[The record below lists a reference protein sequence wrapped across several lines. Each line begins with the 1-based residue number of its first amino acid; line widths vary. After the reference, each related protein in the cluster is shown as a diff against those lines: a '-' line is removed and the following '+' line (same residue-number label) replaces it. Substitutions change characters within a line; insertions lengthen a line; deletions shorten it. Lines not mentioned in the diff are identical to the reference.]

1 MALAP
6 ARVPFLVAG
15 VVVVAR
21 ILPAEPLPGTSP
33 AEIKV
38 LQALRRLPE
47 SWVVLHSVAW
57 QSLRDG
63 REGDGEAD
71 VVAINPRW
79 VLL

>member
-1 MALAP
+1 M
-6 ARVPFLVAG
+6 
-15 VVVVAR
+15 AR

-47 SWVVLHSVAW
+47 AWVVLHSVAW

-63 REGDGEAD
+63 RQGDGEAD
-71 VVAINPRW
+71 VLAINPEVGVVVIEVKGGGVGRHAGW
-79 VLL
+79 R